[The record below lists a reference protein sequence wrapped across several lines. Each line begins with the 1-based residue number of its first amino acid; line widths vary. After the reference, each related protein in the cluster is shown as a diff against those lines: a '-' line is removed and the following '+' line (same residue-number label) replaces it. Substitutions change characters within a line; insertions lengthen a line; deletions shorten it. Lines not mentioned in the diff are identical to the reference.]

1 MRVRSIAFSLIATL
15 SAAAANAQSFK
26 GPSSSQTPYV
36 EPTAPGW
43 AVVSLLTTGDSPA
56 FDPSYRMVGIPD
68 GLGAVRGRLSDG
80 RYVSKEHFI
89 TVFMNHELP
98 AGTGVPRAHGTNGAF
113 VSRWTIDLDTL
124 LVTRGQDLIRNVY
137 LWDAATSAYVFSPT
151 ATFSR
156 FCSADLPPLT
166 AFYNPA
172 TKRGFKGR
180 LFMNG
185 EESGAEGRGFAH
197 VLSGDLEGSSFE
209 LPFLGKFS
217 WENSLAHPRTGD
229 KTVVVGSEDG
239 TPGSLYV
246 YVGDKR
252 AQGNP
257 VERAGLVGGKLWG
270 VKVVNGGSNYGGG
283 AVTIENAGAVNGRF
297 ILADVSSAV
306 PGTGAALQAATV
318 AAGVTEFARPEDAA
332 WDPTNRNVLYF
343 VTTGATV
350 RAGTPFQSSRLYR
363 LTFDNIDAPAAGG
376 SIDLIVDSRDGAALP
391 RGTDLPPATIALF
404 DNITVDGRGHVL
416 VQEDPGGNAYVAKT
430 WDIDPVAKKGVQ
442 IFESDRDRFDPA
454 VTLTP
459 ITVDEESSGIIE
471 VTDLVTSAWWYQHGR
486 RYYLGDL
493 QAHNPIPGE
502 LVEGGQLYLL
512 VSPRE
517 THRHGKK

>member
-1 MRVRSIAFSLIATL
+1 
-15 SAAAANAQSFK
+15 
-26 GPSSSQTPYV
+26 
-36 EPTAPGW
+36 
-43 AVVSLLTTGDSPA
+43 
-56 FDPSYRMVGIPD
+56 
-68 GLGAVRGRLSDG
+68 
-80 RYVSKEHFI
+80 
-89 TVFMNHELP
+89 
-98 AGTGVPRAHGTNGAF
+98 
-113 VSRWTIDLDTL
+113 
-124 LVTRGQDLIRNVY
+124 
-137 LWDAATSAYVFSPT
+137 
-151 ATFSR
+151 
-156 FCSADLPPLT
+156 
-166 AFYNPA
+166 
-172 TKRGFKGR
+172 
-180 LFMNG
+180 
-185 EESGAEGRGFAH
+185 
-197 VLSGDLEGSSFE
+197 
-209 LPFLGKFS
+209 
-217 WENSLAHPRTGD
+217 
-229 KTVVVGSEDG
+229 
-239 TPGSLYV
+239 V

-257 VERAGLVGGKLWG
+257 VERAGLVGGKLRG

-283 AVTIENAGAVNGRF
+283 AVTIENAGAINGRF
-297 ILADVSSAV
+297 VLADVSSAV

-332 WDPTNRNVLYF
+332 WDPTSRNVLYF

-350 RAGTPFQSSRLYR
+350 RTGTPFQSSHLYR

-376 SIDLIVDSRDGAALP
+376 SIELIVDSRDGAALP

-493 QAHNPIPGE
+493 QAHNLIPGE

-517 THRHGKK
+517 THRRSKE